1 MQYNQINKRNILLQ
15 LILIFVAFTIPSLVQ
30 CRRDREGS
38 SPSVTNYKTDGSE
51 RHEELEADGTIKGH
65 YSYVDPTG
73 KKIRV
78 SYSAG
83 KNGFQV

>member
-1 MQYNQINKRNILLQ
+1 MV
-15 LILIFVAFTIPSLVQ
+15 LILPTIVF
-30 CRRDREGS
+30 CKKEREILS
-38 SPSVTNYKTDGSE
+38 SGVTNYKTDGSE

-83 KNGFQV
+83 KDGFHVRYFFNL